1 MTSKQGSRIISTT
14 LSPALRLWLRSQVS
28 QVENL
33 QFKIS
38 GGDRQILT
46 GYIPQ
51 VFIAANHAVYQGL
64 HLSRIQLTGENI
76 RINLGQVLR
85 GKPLRLLEPIPVSG
99 ELILEETD
107 LKASLQA
114 PLFATALTDL
124 LGTLL
129 QAVPTHPADI
139 LKDQQISWQQ
149 ITIDPECL
157 KLSGTLTDPSGKA
170 TPLVLRTGLKLAS
183 PHELLL
189 ESPCIE
195 TQKELLRGNLDEF
208 KIDLGSEVDIQE
220 LTVILGQLV
229 CRGRINVIP
238 AE

>member
-33 QFKIS
+33 QLKIS
-38 GGDRQILT
+38 GSDRQILT

-51 VFIAANHAVYQGL
+51 VFIAASHAVYQGL
-64 HLSRIQLTGENI
+64 HLSHIQLTGENI

-99 ELILEETD
+99 ELILEEAD

-114 PLFATALTDL
+114 PLLATALTDL
-124 LGTLL
+124 LRTLL
-129 QAVPTHPADI
+129 QAVPTHPDDI

-149 ITIDPECL
+149 ITIDPEYL
-157 KLSGTLTDPSGKA
+157 KLSGTLTEQSGKA
-170 TPLVLRTGLKLAS
+170 TPLVLRTSLQLAS

-195 TQKELLRGNLDEF
+195 TQQELLRGDLDTF

-220 LTVILGQLV
+220 LTVIPGQLV